1 MTEDDYDDEDLD
13 EIEDDVD
20 LAPLVEATVALHEV
34 YLALI
39 DGGFDDGAALRLI
52 AYLIAEQ
59 GLAE

>member
-1 MTEDDYDDEDLD
+1 MTGDDYEDEDLEDLED
-13 EIEDDVD
+13 EID

-39 DGGFDDGAALRLI
+39 DGGFDDSAALRLI

>member
-1 MTEDDYDDEDLD
+1 MTGDDYDDEDLD
-13 EIEDDVD
+13 DIEDEVD

-59 GLAE
+59 GLTE

>member
-1 MTEDDYDDEDLD
+1 MDDDL
-13 EIEDDVD
+13 D